1 MNFPRLAAFL
11 LFSSALRAS
20 AQAPAAPADPC
31 KNGLQTR
38 DEILTAVP
46 AGDEVWSQALDK
58 RGIAKKGDSW
68 RQHLYMSGGDVEMPA
83 NDAAFRA
90 ALGDYCSAKAVKAAS
105 PKSAKPTLSPEM
117 IKANEANQKRVIA
130 EFEKRSAKMRDTLAA
145 EGGPGGVV
153 PAAPTSSEPKAHPL
167 PEGLNCTSICNAVAS
182 CREAAMSDFRCRK
195 AQHDDPYYGCGCN

>member
-145 EGGPGGVV
+145 EGGPGASSRPRRPRRNPRRTRSPKGSTARASAMPWPV
-153 PAAPTSSEPKAHPL
+153 AA
-167 PEGLNCTSICNAVAS
+167 
-182 CREAAMSDFRCRK
+182 RRR
-195 AQHDDPYYGCGCN
+195 